1 MVRIFATYK
10 PCFDYIKSKDV
21 APDKIRT
28 FGKYKMK
35 IVNFHSDAILK

>member
-1 MVRIFATYK
+1 MVRIFATYNF
-10 PCFDYIKSKDV
+10 FDYIKSKDV

-28 FGKYKMK
+28 LGKYKMK